1 MLPAQNIYHQKAKT
15 KTKNHC
21 SRIVYI
27 LTEDPIQR
35 NTLLDLIQH
44 TIFLCVLT
52 AVRHNFFDARKVG
65 LKIYYFYYSPF
76 KV

>member
-35 NTLLDLIQH
+35 NTLLDLMHNIS
-44 TIFLCVLT
+44 LCVNRST
-52 AVRHNFFDARKVG
+52 SQFR
-65 LKIYYFYYSPF
+65 
-76 KV
+76 